1 MVGLVAWAVVI
12 GAFLVVEG
20 VALVRPH
27 DQWPAFSDVM
37 RIVTASTL
45 GRWALFALW
54 LWLGWHLFVRGW
66 QFFLRAPAEPRP
78 PDSGAG
84 RSTALAPVAMEDLLR
99 HDVIPLLLVYV
110 AVLAMLRYC
119 ARVVRARRDDVSH
132 ADRARADAERGWR
145 PLLRHIVVTSTCGYV
160 LFVVVVGLIYGL
172 VAEVTVEFLRDA
184 VVGGGFLAFVV
195 AVPFFVAVSWA
206 TSIARTR

>member
-12 GAFLVVEG
+12 GAFLLVEG
-20 VALVRPH
+20 IALVRPH

-45 GRWALFALW
+45 GRWSMFALW

-84 RSTALAPVAMEDLLR
+84 RSAALAPVAIEDLLR
-99 HDVIPLLLVYV
+99 HDVIPLLFAYV
-110 AVLAMLRYC
+110 AVLVMLRYC
-119 ARVVRARRDDVSH
+119 ARVWRARDDTSQQSGT
-132 ADRARADAERGWR
+132 RAHTERGWR
-145 PLLRHIVVTSTCGYV
+145 PLLRHIVVTSACGYI
-160 LFVVVVGLIYGL
+160 LFVVVVALIYGL
-172 VAEVTVEFLRDA
+172 VAEVTTEFLRDA

-195 AVPFFVAVSWA
+195 GVPFFVAVSWA
-206 TSIARTR
+206 ISTARSR

>member
-1 MVGLVAWAVVI
+1 MVGLVAWAAVI

-37 RIVTASTL
+37 RIVTASAL

-66 QFFLRAPAEPRP
+66 QFFLRAPAESAPPASRP
-78 PDSGAG
+78 GRGA
-84 RSTALAPVAMEDLLR
+84 ALAPVALDDLLR
-99 HDVIPLLLVYV
+99 HDVIPLLFVYL
-110 AVLAMLRYC
+110 AVLAMLGYC
-119 ARVVRARRDDVSH
+119 ARALRARPRNRFAPGSLEG
-132 ADRARADAERGWR
+132 RTQRGWF
-145 PLLRHIVVTSTCGYV
+145 PLLRHITVTAVCGY
-160 LFVVVVGLIYGL
+160 LMFLVVVGLLYGL
-172 VAEVTVEFLRDA
+172 VAEVTFEFLRDA

-195 AVPFFVAVSWA
+195 ALPVFAALSWVG
-206 TSIARTR
+206 SARMR